1 MLTVD
6 SSQVA
11 TAEHSIVIGNMT
23 RPPYWSVQIPSA
35 SRLSDPVLTGL
46 NLTGLSLTGLSLT
59 DPVLTGLGLT
69 GLRLTGLGLTGLRLT
84 GLIWQPW
91 GLLSLM

>member
-35 SRLSDPVLTGL
+35 SRLSDPV
-46 NLTGLSLTGLSLT
+46 LTGLSLTGLSLT

>member
-35 SRLSDPVLTGL
+35 SQLSDPVLTGL
-46 NLTGLSLTGLSLT
+46 SLTGLSLTGLSLTGLSLT

-69 GLRLTGLGLTGLRLT
+69 GL
-84 GLIWQPW
+84 IWQPW

>member
-35 SRLSDPVLTGL
+35 SQLSDPV
-46 NLTGLSLTGLSLT
+46 LTGLSLTGLSLT
-59 DPVLTGLGLT
+59 GLSLT
-69 GLRLTGLGLTGLRLT
+69 GLRAWKANGLRDKRGRLQRDKRYQT
-84 GLIWQPW
+84 IETTEWRE
-91 GLLSLM
+91 